1 MSRPT
6 AFIGSRSYQLFGGEV
21 DDILSCGGFT
31 DILSGGAGANTFVC
45 AGQAGNTQGV
55 DRIVDFD
62 VQGRDVLEFTGHSP
76 IVEFHLL
83 FNEVDDAGSGNR
95 RSKNFAY
102 RCDRCGR
109 DPTCSFARP
118 LLGPLRESRDFMKL
132 PDRDEFT
139 FQTPILPDR

>member
-21 DDILSCGGFT
+21 DDILSCGDFT

-45 AGQAGNTQGV
+45 AGQAANTRGV

-76 IVEFHLL
+76 IVEYTCCSTRLTMQDQETVAQRTLRIGVIVAVAILL
-83 FNEVDDAGSGNR
+83 AASQGLYSALSEKGATS
-95 RSKNFAY
+95 
-102 RCDRCGR
+102 
-109 DPTCSFARP
+109 
-118 LLGPLRESRDFMKL
+118 
-132 PDRDEFT
+132 
-139 FQTPILPDR
+139 